1 MSEVRYA
8 MVIDTRTCV
17 GCSACVIGCKTENQT
32 PEGYTRDWI
41 VTETRGRFPDL
52 SMTIMSQRC
61 NHCEDAPCVRACP
74 TGASHYGEGGQVKVT
89 SSKCTGCKACI
100 SACPY
105 GARYIHPDT
114 RTIDKCTFC
123 SHRLVKGHETTAC
136 QETCPTQSIVFGDLN
151 DPQSEVSRLLAH
163 RKHFTLRPDA
173 GTEPQ
178 VYYLT

>member
-1 MSEVRYA
+1 MKSKRLA

-17 GCSACVIGCKTENQT
+17 GCSACVIGCKTENAT

-41 VTETRGRFPDL
+41 VTETHGAFPDL

-74 TGASHYGEGGQVKVT
+74 TGASHYGEGGQVKVN
-89 SSKCTGCKACI
+89 SAKCTGCKACI
-100 SACPY
+100 AACPY
-105 GARYIHPDT
+105 GARYIHPET
-114 RTIDKCTFC
+114 RTVDKCTFC
-123 SHRLVKGHETTAC
+123 SHRLANGQTTTAC
-136 QETCPTQSIVFGDLN
+136 QETCPTTSIVLGDLG
-151 DPQSEVSRLLAH
+151 DPDSEVSRLLAH
-163 RKHFTLRPDA
+163 RTYFTLRPDA